1 MLGIDANDDVRLN
14 KSEFAKAMQK
24 VGLREVITDQHGTAG
39 PSTYNRGSITIDG
52 LFCTSTLTNLQCGYL
67 PFQDDWDHRPL
78 WIDIPTTIALGHD
91 LQDIVRAP
99 ARRLKCNDPRIV
111 TKFQTEYWQF
121 LLDYKLAAL
130 AETLFHEIGEGTE
143 GDALTTEQ
151 AKRYEYIKT
160 KGMEGLFMADKNCR
174 KVFMGGVQ
182 WSPTY
187 QAAVDCTLYWN
198 LLVKQISG
206 KQVATKLL
214 LRKAK
219 LAGIIYENTWTLEE
233 AREMLTAAYGEK
245 KKASKN
251 DRQLRHTYLDALAA
265 AKAQGG
271 TRSAEQE
278 KEDMIRREDQRKNAR
293 MIRSVNQKMRGGAIR
308 AVLAPHPLTG
318 VETEMSTK
326 EDIERACL
334 AENERQFR
342 QASDTPFMQP
352 PLLGLV
358 GPLGMGPAADSI
370 LRGDFDAPPGIDPYA
385 LKLIQHLKRPDNV
398 TKASTQVD
406 ISLLITNHINGWKRA
421 KERTSSGRSGVHF
434 GHFMA
439 GAKHTGI
446 VTFDAT
452 MAQIPYQTG
461 YSPKI
466 WQHGVNVML
475 VKKKGDYRV
484 SKLRAILLYEADFNQ
499 NNKRLGREMMYYAE
513 DLKNIAP
520 EQYGSR
526 KNHTAIDHG
535 LNKQLTF
542 DLMRIKKKPGAVG
555 STDALS
561 CYNRVVHSVA
571 SLSMRR
577 QGIPP
582 APIICM
588 FTTIQKLKHYIRTI
602 FGDSELSFG
611 GDLWA
616 VKVSD
621 GPIQGLGQ
629 GNGAAPQMWAVVST
643 PVLEML
649 RSEGHCCFFKA
660 AISGDE
666 VSFVGYAF
674 VDDTDQIVTS
684 PEDDASFQEIAHRM
698 QASVT
703 AWQGGI
709 RATGGAIVPE
719 KSHWYLIDFVW
730 MHGHWHYV
738 TEAETPAQISV
749 QDSTGTEK
757 MLERLAPDKA
767 RRTLGVRLAP
777 DGNCDDQ
784 FKFMVNVATEWGEHI
799 RTGHLPRHLVWESM
813 HTTILRTLL
822 YPLPATTLSQKQCH
836 QIMAPILKYGL
847 PCAGIV

>member
-1 MLGIDANDDVRLN
+1 
-14 KSEFAKAMQK
+14 
-24 VGLREVITDQHGTAG
+24 
-39 PSTYNRGSITIDG
+39 
-52 LFCTSTLTNLQCGYL
+52 
-67 PFQDDWDHRPL
+67 
-78 WIDIPTTIALGHD
+78 
-91 LQDIVRAP
+91 
-99 ARRLKCNDPRIV
+99 
-111 TKFQTEYWQF
+111 
-121 LLDYKLAAL
+121 
-130 AETLFHEIGEGTE
+130 
-143 GDALTTEQ
+143 
-151 AKRYEYIKT
+151 
-160 KGMEGLFMADKNCR
+160 
-174 KVFMGGVQ
+174 
-182 WSPTY
+182 
-187 QAAVDCTLYWN
+187 
-198 LLVKQISG
+198 
-206 KQVATKLL
+206 
-214 LRKAK
+214 
-219 LAGIIYENTWTLEE
+219 
-233 AREMLTAAYGEK
+233 
-245 KKASKN
+245 
-251 DRQLRHTYLDALAA
+251 
-265 AKAQGG
+265 
-271 TRSAEQE
+271 
-278 KEDMIRREDQRKNAR
+278 
-293 MIRSVNQKMRGGAIR
+293 
-308 AVLAPHPLTG
+308 
-318 VETEMSTK
+318 
-326 EDIERACL
+326 
-334 AENERQFR
+334 
-342 QASDTPFMQP
+342 
-352 PLLGLV
+352 
-358 GPLGMGPAADSI
+358 
-370 LRGDFDAPPGIDPYA
+370 
-385 LKLIQHLKRPDNV
+385 
-398 TKASTQVD
+398 
-406 ISLLITNHINGWKRA
+406 
-421 KERTSSGRSGVHF
+421 
-434 GHFMA
+434 
-439 GAKHTGI
+439 
-446 VTFDAT
+446 
-452 MAQIPYQTG
+452 
-461 YSPKI
+461 
-466 WQHGVNVML
+466 ML

-577 QGIPP
+577 QGVPP

-684 PEDDASFQEIAHRM
+684 PEDDATFQEIAHRM

-730 MHGHWHYV
+730 THGHWRYA
-738 TEAETPAQISV
+738 TEAETPAQSSV
-749 QDSTGTEK
+749 QD
-757 MLERLAPDKA
+757 
-767 RRTLGVRLAP
+767 RTR
-777 DGNCDDQ
+777 
-784 FKFMVNVATEWGEHI
+784 
-799 RTGHLPRHLVWESM
+799 
-813 HTTILRTLL
+813 
-822 YPLPATTLSQKQCH
+822 
-836 QIMAPILKYGL
+836 
-847 PCAGIV
+847 